1 MICKMNAKR
10 QVLVVTRISRSHD
23 TQGLR
28 FDQVERNACAKRS
41 FGGPALN
48 APGQS
53 HRGLW

>member
-28 FDQVERNACAKRS
+28 FDDLERNACAKRS